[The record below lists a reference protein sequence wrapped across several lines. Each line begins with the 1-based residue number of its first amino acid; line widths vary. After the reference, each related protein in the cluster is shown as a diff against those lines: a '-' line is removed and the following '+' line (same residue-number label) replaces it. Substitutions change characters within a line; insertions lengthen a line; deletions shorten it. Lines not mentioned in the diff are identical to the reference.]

1 MDNLS
6 DEELLPIAL
15 KYPIIK
21 KLSGIKAY
29 SSLLRIPFYIELI
42 LEKNINPDD
51 VHDEVAFRE
60 YIWNNIICLKERA
73 KNYHLKFNEIVQT
86 VEKIVFERAK
96 QNLLGIRSDKIDN
109 DILKALLSEGV
120 LVEQRTSVRLKYDI
134 FEDICFEQYFD
145 EKFQDCQGDYQLFYN
160 EIGDMGRCVYR
171 RYQIWISNK
180 LFGDQDRVRC
190 V

>member
-1 MDNLS
+1 MCIRDRLYTIAQTHENVYIVTSCRSSEKGSFIKLETILGIHCYLVDNLS

-86 VEKIVFERAK
+86 VEKIVFERA
-96 QNLLGIRSDKIDN
+96 
-109 DILKALLSEGV
+109 
-120 LVEQRTSVRLKYDI
+120 
-134 FEDICFEQYFD
+134 
-145 EKFQDCQGDYQLFYN
+145 
-160 EIGDMGRCVYR
+160 RCV
-171 RYQIWISNK
+171 
-180 LFGDQDRVRC
+180 
-190 V
+190 